1 MSLKDTFGNI
11 FHRGAK
17 GTEQPAPAAEVA
29 PEVEPTLEQKVAAG
43 LGPAGTEL
51 ANQVAAAETNGTLDT
66 VPAAP
71 TPASPE
77 VALTEAQQ
85 QLAALPEANNVET
98 FVPPTPQEVE
108 VAPVAPQTI
117 ESAPLSSQPEVAVEA
132 DETQIMGDQFTIKA
146 PAATTSEVA
155 PDTGD
160 PESNAIW
167 KELDP
172 TGATLP
178 VSTEAPAPSVTTEQN
193 Q

>member
-17 GTEQPAPAAEVA
+17 GTEQPAPAAKVA

-108 VAPVAPQTI
+108 VA
-117 ESAPLSSQPEVAVEA
+117 VEA
-132 DETQIMGDQFTIKA
+132 DETQIMGDQFTIEA

>member
-85 QLAALPEANNVET
+85 QLAALPEANSVET
-98 FVPPTPQEVE
+98 FIPPTPQVVE
-108 VAPVAPQTI
+108 AAPAVPQTV
-117 ESAPLSSQPEVAVEA
+117 ESAPLSSQPEVAAETG
-132 DETQIMGDQFTIKA
+132 ETQIMGDQFTIEAPA
-146 PAATTSEVA
+146 PAASEVT
-155 PDTGD
+155 PNTGD
-160 PESNAIW
+160 PESDAIW
-167 KELDP
+167 QKLDP

-178 VSTEAPAPSVTTEQN
+178 ASAEAPAPETTTEQN